1 MRSRESEAESGA
13 SLELTAEYLGRVL
26 EGVSA
31 CLETLR
37 GQAAALAAAAEITA
51 EALALRGK
59 VLACG
64 NGGSAADSSHFT
76 TELLCRLKCDRVP
89 FAAVSL
95 AADAGFLTATA
106 NDYGYDAVF
115 SRQVAGLGRAGDV
128 LVVFSTSGNSP
139 NVRLALEQAARD
151 GLRTV
156 AFLGRDGGRCRGLAE
171 VEMIVDN
178 PSTARIQ
185 EAHKVLMHCLCSL
198 VEHRLLGMDLQ
209 Y

>member
-1 MRSRESEAESGA
+1 MSSRKPEQESGA
-13 SLELTAEYLGRVL
+13 RQELTGEYLGRVIQ
-26 EGVSA
+26 GASA
-31 CLETLR
+31 CLESLR
-37 GQAAALAAAAEITA
+37 GQAAALAAAAEITT
-51 EALALRGK
+51 EALAAKGK

-64 NGGSAADSSHFT
+64 NGGSASDSGHFT
-76 TELLCRLKCDRVP
+76 TELLCRLKSDRVP
-89 FAAVSL
+89 LAAVSL

-115 SRQVAGLGRAGDV
+115 SRQVAGLGRPGDV

-139 NVRLALEQAARD
+139 NVKSALEQAARG

-156 AFLGRDGGRCRGLAE
+156 AFLGRDGGICRGLAE
-171 VEMIVDN
+171 VEMIIDN